1 MADLASRQRSFRL
14 AVVVIATAGMASWL
28 SPTPVRGQKH
38 DSEARAAGP
47 ATDPQARVEKG
58 VEKGVRNLFRVSSVA
73 REAGLLFP
81 GPAV

>member
-58 VEKGVRNLFRVSSVA
+58 VRNLFRVSSVA